1 MEESNNLEEH
11 NSEPVVL
18 EKRAITRVYK
28 RREKV
33 KPKVVR
39 RSARLSKK

>member
-11 NSEPVVL
+11 NREPMIL
-18 EKRAITRVYK
+18 EKREITRVYK